1 MKKILIILFINLNN
15 VYAENI
21 PLPPSV
27 AGIDDIINDFRG
39 TLTTK
44 IIDLGKNFIGQLSD
58 KTIIFKHNNVLNCH
72 GDMIPQGEPVS
83 SLQYN
88 YKKTNN
94 ELVEKS
100 IYTGCLGQISLV
112 EDVVTRGGELAPLK
126 YSDFIKGK
134 RNIDLDDQ
142 QNYRLYR
149 ISNSNNEEIFK
160 MLIEKSDQKKLV
172 DFYILGQRFLRFNY
186 NFTESETRLT
196 ITYTGYSAKYVQKYG
211 SWEIDSN
218 FDPINN
224 AVIVT
229 KGGINQVKYID
240 GNGSAISQNDFL
252 SRFDKFVTS
261 GSIARVRSI
270 FNYHNF
276 YFPTTKIIQT
286 GTQNEHLKA
295 ELRVAFNRLQNNIE
309 LNLVK
314 KQIQEYIDAVE
325 NGLIID
331 NRPKQ

>member
-1 MKKILIILFINLNN
+1 MKKILLILFITIGN
-15 VYAENI
+15 VHAENI

-27 AGIDDIINDFRG
+27 AGIDDIVNDFRG

-58 KTIIFKHNNVLNCH
+58 KTIVFKHNNVLNCH

-88 YKKTNN
+88 FKKTNN

-100 IYTGCLGQISLV
+100 IYTGCLGLISLV
-112 EDVVTRGGELAPLK
+112 EDVVTRGGNLEPLK

-160 MLIEKSDQKKLV
+160 ILIEKKDKIKLV
-172 DFYILGQRFLRFNY
+172 DFYILGQRFLRYNY
-186 NFTESETRLT
+186 NFSESETRLT
-196 ITYTGYSAKYVQKYG
+196 ISYSGYSAKYVQKYG

-218 FDPINN
+218 FNPITN

-229 KGGINQVKYID
+229 KGVVNQVKYID
-240 GNGSAISQNDFL
+240 GTGAAISQNEFL
-252 SRFDKFVTS
+252 SRFDNLVTS
-261 GSIARVRSI
+261 SSIARIRSI
-270 FNYHNF
+270 FNYHNY

-286 GTQNEHLKA
+286 GTQNDHLKA

-314 KQIQEYIDAVE
+314 KQIQEYLDAAE